1 MRYQVFPNPSIEIPC
16 LCIFVRLGTPTLIV
30 YAARLTRT
38 CHTLYRLIKI
48 KSKLYE
54 ENTNNLIYTN
64 IFSKQRYILRW
75 IQHPTTAHSGNREW
89 SILLYMYICIRCKQ
103 SGEII
108 WIWFCSM
115 LNDRRKYSGW
125 LVYTCFVMTNV
136 YYVSPSCK
144 KNTQRICD
152 LESRARANK

>member
-1 MRYQVFPNPSIEIPC
+1 MRYQVFPNPSTEIPW
-16 LCIFVRLGTPTLIV
+16 LCIFVRLGTPTFFI
-30 YAARLTRT
+30 YTARLTRT

-64 IFSKQRYILRW
+64 IFSKQRYMLRW
-75 IQHPTTAHSGNREW
+75 IQHSTTTHSGNREW
-89 SILLYMYICIRCKQ
+89 RMYICIICEQ

-108 WIWFCSM
+108 WIWYCSM

-125 LVYTCFVMTNV
+125 LVCICFVMTNV
-136 YYVSPSCK
+136 YYVSQSGMG
-144 KNTQRICD
+144 NTQGKCD
-152 LESRARANK
+152 LKSRARAKNNK